1 MENHM
6 GDFDSAHDRL
16 LAGKDV
22 SINPNSPIEGWYRV
36 KSRRP
41 GGKADVFVPVRY
53 QYVGDFG
60 QLECYI
66 DGRKVDEQRALDQ
79 WPFASANP
87 VTEEAYRN
95 ALNGH
100 PWPDV
105 DATVH
110 AAANG
115 AGSNNPPP
123 GEELP
128 PEALLAAKVQQ
139 ALTGLT
145 TYVKWHVGAGKDENN
160 PATLI
165 SATQDKKVAYLIGD
179 DDILNRSQS
188 LRDLLLKLK
197 GEAVKAHKTE
207 KQEHLEAGRKVDRK
221 WFDIRDLAE
230 AAANAIREAQSAWET
245 KKLQSHLAESAK
257 AQEAELAQRVEAAK
271 KEAAATGQTVVVV
284 AAPPPPPPPA
294 PASRIKG
301 GTGNAT
307 SSRVVTEVDQVTDW
321 VALFAH
327 YKGLAEVQT
336 VLLKYANDDLK
347 NGRQVPGVTTHQ
359 VAMVR

>member
-16 LAGKDV
+16 LAREDV
-22 SINPNSPIEGWYRV
+22 PRDINTPIEGCYRV

-66 DGRKVDEQRALDQ
+66 DGRKVDEQRAIEQ
-79 WPFASANP
+79 WPWASANP

-110 AAANG
+110 AVANG
-115 AGSNNPPP
+115 AGSNNPPS

-128 PEALLAAKVQQ
+128 PEAQLAAKVRQ

-145 TYVKWHVGAGKDENN
+145 TYVKWHVGDPKAENN

-179 DDILNRSQS
+179 DEVRDRAQS

-197 GEAVKAHKTE
+197 GDAEKAHKVE
-207 KQEHLEAGRKVDRK
+207 KAPHLEAGRAIDRK
-221 WFDIRDLAE
+221 WFDIRDMAE
-230 AAANAIREAQSAWET
+230 AGANALRAAMSAWET
-245 KKLQSHLAESAK
+245 KKLQRHLAESAK
-257 AQEAELAQRVEAAK
+257 AQEAELAQRVESAK
-271 KEAAATGQTVVVV
+271 KEAVATGQPVVVV
-284 AAPPPPPPPA
+284 TAPPPPPPPA

-301 GTGNAT
+301 GTGKAT
-307 SSRVVTEVDQVTDW
+307 SSKVVTQVDVVTDW
-321 VALFAH
+321 KVLAAH
-327 YKGLAEVQT
+327 YVDIPQ
-336 VLLKYANDDLK
+336 VRDMLLKLANDELK
-347 NGRQVPGVTTHQ
+347 DGRQVPGVTTHQ
-359 VAMVR
+359 VAEVR

>member
-1 MENHM
+1 M
-6 GDFDSAHDRL
+6 GDFEAATDHARM
-16 LAGKDV
+16 LAGQDV
-22 SINPNSPIEGWYRV
+22 PIDTNMPIEGWYRA

-53 QYVGDFG
+53 RYIGDFG
-60 QLECYI
+60 ELECFI
-66 DGRKVDEQRALDQ
+66 DGRKVDDRRALDQ
-79 WPFASANP
+79 WPYASANP

-128 PEALLAAKVQQ
+128 PEAQLAAKVQH
-139 ALTGLT
+139 ALGGLT
-145 TYVKWHVGAGKDENN
+145 TYVQWHVGDPNAENK

-179 DDILNRSQS
+179 DAVRDRAQS
-188 LRDLLLKLK
+188 LRDMLLKLR
-197 GEAVKAHKTE
+197 GEAVKSHKKE
-207 KQEHLEAGRKVDRK
+207 KQEYLDAGRKVDRK
-221 WFDIRDLAE
+221 WFDVRDLAD
-230 AAANAIREAQSAWET
+230 AAAEALREAMSAWET

-257 AQEAELAQRVEAAK
+257 AQEEDLAQRVEAAK

-284 AAPPPPPPPA
+284 AAPAPPPPPV

-301 GTGNAT
+301 GTGKAT
-307 SSRVVTEVDQVTDW
+307 SSKVITQVDVVTDW
-321 VALFAH
+321 KVLAAH
-327 YKGLAEVQT
+327 YVDIPQ
-336 VLLKYANDDLK
+336 VRDMLLKLANDDLK
-347 NGRQVPGVTTHQ
+347 DGRQVPGVKTHQ
-359 VAMVR
+359 VAEVR